1 MVKSKSPWKN
11 QSGAALVIALIM
23 IVVLTL
29 IGLASTLT
37 SNFEIKLSGN
47 KRGSTDAFYAA
58 DGGAQAVLVN
68 IANFDLP
75 GNFNPVNQA
84 NLPPDLR
91 NESIDTS
98 FTTPALSLPAG
109 VNFTT
114 PPQVTV
120 YHTTLTG
127 APRGLGLSASG
138 GIEFENYVLNS
149 TGTDQMDVALFRS
162 TCQVRERVVRLIPT
176 SQGGN

>member
-1 MVKSKSPWKN
+1 MAQNRSLSKD

-75 GNFNPVNQA
+75 GNFNPVNPA

-98 FTTPALSLPAG
+98 FTTPALPPE

-127 APRGLGLSASG
+127 APRGLGLPASG
-138 GIEFENYVLNS
+138 TIEFENYVLNS